1 MRNSIQ
7 EVYYMG
13 KIKRPAVFFIAA
25 ILAVCLVFPAV
36 SETKE
41 EVQQKIESLEGQQS
55 ELENELAALKKNKSD
70 TETYIAQLD
79 EKIESCLEDMQKV
92 SEQIKETDDK
102 IAKTQEKLAKARHD
116 EQVQYLA
123 LKARIKA
130 MYEAGDD
137 TYISLLFGD
146 GNLRSLLNDQEYIS
160 KVNEYD
166 KNLLVSLEKVGD
178 KIEVYEA
185 DLESQRDVLET
196 QKEAYE
202 VEKDSMELVLSQ
214 RKEELAA
221 IGSDIGSLNYD
232 ISGIQAKIDAENQAM
247 ADILEA
253 ERKAAEEAARAE
265 EEKAR
270 EAAQK
275 EAEKQA
281 EKQQEE
287 QEAKEEAE
295 ARAEAEKEAAEEAAE
310 EAERKAAEEEARK
323 AAEEAERKEAEEEA
337 RKEAEEQASGYSG
350 AVLTRSA
357 GVVYGPSG
365 KETYYNMDMSGVI
378 SIMRGMGFDADS
390 YPYWVRDDGCK
401 MLGDYIICA
410 ANLDVHPRGT
420 TVMSSLGLCLVCDTG
435 GFAYSNPNQL
445 DIATNW

>member
-1 MRNSIQ
+1 
-7 EVYYMG
+7 MG
-13 KIKRPAVFFIAA
+13 EIKRPAVFFIAA
-25 ILAVCLVFPAV
+25 LLAVCLVFPAV

-70 TETYIAQLD
+70 TETYILQLD
-79 EKIESCLEDMQKV
+79 KKIESCLDSMHKV
-92 SEQIKETDDK
+92 TEQIKQTDEE
-102 IAKTQEKLAKARHD
+102 IAKTQEKLKKARQD

-130 MYEAGDD
+130 MYESGDD
-137 TYISLLFGD
+137 TYISTLFGD
-146 GNLRSLLNDQEYIS
+146 GNLRSLLNEQEYIS
-160 KVNEYD
+160 KINEYD
-166 KNLLVSLEKVGD
+166 RNLLVSLEKIGD

-185 DLESQRDVLET
+185 DLESQRDVLEA

-232 ISGIQAKIDAENQAM
+232 ISGIQAKIDAENQTM
-247 ADILEA
+247 SEILEA

-265 EEKAR
+265 EEQAQ
-270 EAAQK
+270 ETAQK
-275 EAEKQA
+275 EAEAQA
-281 EKQQEE
+281 EKQQED
-287 QEAKEEAE
+287 QEAREEAE
-295 ARAEAEKEAAEEAAE
+295 ARAEADKEAAEEAA
-310 EAERKAAEEEARK
+310 RKAAEEEARK
-323 AAEEAERKEAEEEA
+323 AAEEAERKEAEEKA
-337 RKEAEEQASGYSG
+337 RKEAEAEASGYDG
-350 AVLTRSA
+350 PVLTRSA

-401 MLGDYIICA
+401 MLGSYIICA

-420 TVMSSLGLCLVCDTG
+420 TVMSSLGMCLVCDTG
-435 GFAYSNPNQL
+435 GFAYSNPYQL

>member
-1 MRNSIQ
+1 MIKYHEILYSGGLI
-7 EVYYMG
+7 MG
-13 KIKRPAVFFIAA
+13 KIKRPAVFLMAA
-25 ILAVCLVFPAV
+25 LLAVCLVFPAV

-70 TETYIAQLD
+70 TESYIAQLD
-79 EKIESCLEDMQKV
+79 EKIESCLDDMHKV
-92 SEQIKETDDK
+92 TEQIKETDEK
-102 IAKTQEKLAKARHD
+102 IAKTQEGLAKARRD

-160 KVNEYD
+160 KINEYD
-166 KNLLVSLEKVGD
+166 RNLLVSLEKIGD

-185 DLESQRDVLET
+185 DLESQRDVLQS

-202 VEKDSMELVLSQ
+202 VEKESMELVLSQ

-247 ADILEA
+247 AEILEA

-265 EEKAR
+265 EEKAQ
-270 EAAQK
+270 EAAQE

-281 EKQQEE
+281 EKQQED
-287 QEAKEEAE
+287 QEAREEAE
-295 ARAEAEKEAAEEAAE
+295 ARAEADKEAAEEAA
-310 EAERKAAEEEARK
+310 RKAAEEEARK
-323 AAEEAERKEAEEEA
+323 AAEEAERKEAEEKE
-337 RKEAEEQASGYSG
+337 RKEAEEQASGYNG
-350 AVLTRSA
+350 PVLTRSA

-435 GFAYSNPNQL
+435 GFAYSNPYQL

>member
-1 MRNSIQ
+1 
-7 EVYYMG
+7 MG
-13 KIKRPAVFFIAA
+13 KIKRPAVFLMAA
-25 ILAVCLVFPAV
+25 LLAVCLVFPAV

-70 TETYIAQLD
+70 TESYIAQLD
-79 EKIESCLEDMQKV
+79 EKIESCLDDMHKV
-92 SEQIKETDDK
+92 TEQIKETDEK
-102 IAKTQEKLAKARHD
+102 IAKTQEGLAKARRD

-160 KVNEYD
+160 KINEYD
-166 KNLLVSLEKVGD
+166 RNLLVSLEKIGD

-185 DLESQRDVLET
+185 DLESQRDVLQS

-202 VEKDSMELVLSQ
+202 VEKESMELVLSQ

-247 ADILEA
+247 AEILEA

-265 EEKAR
+265 EEKAQ
-270 EAAQK
+270 EAAQE

-281 EKQQEE
+281 EKQQED
-287 QEAKEEAE
+287 QEAREEAE
-295 ARAEAEKEAAEEAAE
+295 ARAEADKEAAEEAA
-310 EAERKAAEEEARK
+310 RKAAEEEARK
-323 AAEEAERKEAEEEA
+323 AAEEAERKEAEEKE
-337 RKEAEEQASGYSG
+337 RKEAEEQASGYNG
-350 AVLTRSA
+350 PVLTRSA

-435 GFAYSNPNQL
+435 GFAYSNPYQL

>member
-13 KIKRPAVFFIAA
+13 KIKRPAVFLIAA
-25 ILAVCLVFPAV
+25 LLAVCLVFPAV

-92 SEQIKETDDK
+92 SEQIKETDEK
-102 IAKTQEKLAKARHD
+102 IAATQEKLAKARHD

-270 EAAQK
+270 EEAQE

-323 AAEEAERKEAEEEA
+323 AAEEAERKEAEEQA

>member
-1 MRNSIQ
+1 
-7 EVYYMG
+7 MG
-13 KIKRPAVFFIAA
+13 KIKRPAVFLMAA
-25 ILAVCLVFPAV
+25 LLAVCLVFPAV

-70 TETYIAQLD
+70 TESYIAQLD
-79 EKIESCLEDMQKV
+79 EKIEACLDDMHKV
-92 SEQIKETDDK
+92 TEQIKETDEK
-102 IAKTQEKLAKARHD
+102 IAKTQEGLAKARRD

-160 KVNEYD
+160 KINEYD
-166 KNLLVSLEKVGD
+166 RNLLVSLEKIGD

-185 DLESQRDVLET
+185 DLESQRDVLQS

-202 VEKDSMELVLSQ
+202 VEKESMELVLSQ

-247 ADILEA
+247 AEILEA

-265 EEKAR
+265 EEKAQ
-270 EAAQK
+270 EAAQE

-281 EKQQEE
+281 EKQQED
-287 QEAKEEAE
+287 QEAREEAE
-295 ARAEAEKEAAEEAAE
+295 ARAEADKEAAEEAA
-310 EAERKAAEEEARK
+310 RKAAEEEARK
-323 AAEEAERKEAEEEA
+323 AAEEAERKEAEEKE
-337 RKEAEEQASGYSG
+337 RKEAEEQASGYNG
-350 AVLTRSA
+350 PVLTRSA

-435 GFAYSNPNQL
+435 GFAYSNPYQL

>member
-1 MRNSIQ
+1 
-7 EVYYMG
+7 MG